1 MKHKSEVVRWFQDFH
16 KLVATQFEAKIRILR
31 SDNGTEYVNREVDA
45 YISEHG
51 IIHQTTCVGTGW
63 NPITEWSGGKGK
75 EEPTSAGGGT
85 VTYVLDKCAKEF
97 LE

>member
-1 MKHKSEVVRWFQDFH
+1 MRRRI
-16 KLVATQFEAKIRILR
+16 LKIRDS
-31 SDNGTEYVNREVDA
+31 SDR
-45 YISEHG
+45 H
-51 IIHQTTCVGTGW
+51 
-63 NPITEWSGGKGK
+63 KGK